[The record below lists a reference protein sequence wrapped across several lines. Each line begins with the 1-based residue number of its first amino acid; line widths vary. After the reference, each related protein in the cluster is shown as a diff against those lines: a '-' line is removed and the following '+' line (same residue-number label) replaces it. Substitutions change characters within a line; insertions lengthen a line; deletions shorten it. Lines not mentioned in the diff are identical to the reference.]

1 MFHDASSSFGPSTSL
16 SRTAVP
22 SQSLIHND
30 ENANTFSKQHTNLK
44 NHASSNTNSNIK
56 QNSSSKQTFA
66 SMNAKSKTPL
76 NTRRRAL
83 GDISNRK
90 NEGSAALNNGTGKGS
105 KSNTKS
111 KSTGFSIYTPHKEGN
126 NVKKGL
132 APSSLQQ
139 TSKKFPSSTVK
150 KKTVSFAIHTQPDL
164 ELKEA
169 SQKQKESKSENT
181 LKGKMKSFQR
191 NRLFHNE
198 EDIELSAG
206 RTG

>member
-1 MFHDASSSFGPSTSL
+1 MFHDASSSFGRSTSL

-44 NHASSNTNSNIK
+44 NHASSNTNSNMK
-56 QNSSSKQTFA
+56 PNSSSKQTFA

-90 NEGSAALNNGTGKGS
+90 NEGSDATNNGTGKAS

-111 KSTGFSIYTPHKEGN
+111 KSTGFSIYTPHKEGG

-150 KKTVSFAIHTQPDL
+150 KKTVSFAIHAQPDL

-169 SQKQKESKSENT
+169 SQKQKESKCENA

-191 NRLFHNE
+191 NRSFDNE